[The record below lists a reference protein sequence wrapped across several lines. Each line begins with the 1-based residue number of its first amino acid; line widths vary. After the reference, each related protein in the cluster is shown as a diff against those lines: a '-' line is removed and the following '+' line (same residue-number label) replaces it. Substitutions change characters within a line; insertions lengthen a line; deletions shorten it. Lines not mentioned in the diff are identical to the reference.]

1 MRPQDRRIELGIG
14 GEIHLDDGV
23 DARLVGQVHHGR
35 GDVLANVEGEDT
47 KGWTVDQAMR
57 KLRGPKGT
65 EVGVGVRRRGYSE
78 LIKFALTRDEV
89 YIPTVP
95 AYFMIDD
102 TTGYIRMQD
111 FGENTDRDVKHA
123 LRDLAS
129 KGMKR
134 LLYDIRANPGG
145 PLTQVVR
152 WM

>member
-1 MRPQDRRIELGIG
+1 
-14 GEIHLDDGV
+14 
-23 DARLVGQVHHGR
+23 
-35 GDVLANVEGEDT
+35 
-47 KGWTVDQAMR
+47 MR

-65 EVGVGVRRRGYSE
+65 EVGVGVRRRGYPE

-95 AYFMIDD
+95 AYFMVDD

-123 LRDLAS
+123 LHDLAS

-134 LLYDIRANPGG
+134 LLFDIRGNPGG
-145 PLTQVVR
+145 PLDQAIKVSTSSCPR
-152 WM
+152 AR